1 MRATSTDPA
10 GRGAPV
16 PDRRR
21 STGDPRQPYLAQA
34 FRHDL
39 PASLVVFLV
48 AVPLSLGIA
57 VASGAPLMAGLIAAV
72 VGGIVAGLLGGA
84 PLQVSG
90 PSIGHT
96 VIVAGLVH
104 QYGWRATGAV
114 TVAVGLVQVGLG
126 ASRVARTALAVSPS
140 VVHGMLAGIGATLA
154 LGQLHVL
161 LGGGP
166 NGNPV
171 DDLTGLP
178 GRVAQVHDAT
188 ALVGLGVVAVLL
200 AWPRMPQRVKVVPA
214 PLVAVVALTVVAEVL
229 ALPVARIDLPGSLA
243 GAVHLPRVPRGTG
256 AVAPLVAVATLVAV
270 ASLESLMSA
279 VAIDEL
285 RPGGRRSD
293 LDRELIGQGAA
304 NVVSGLLGGL
314 PISGVVVR
322 SSTNVAAGAVSRA
335 SAVLHGLWVLVFSL
349 LFVGLIERI
358 PAAVLA
364 GLLVVVGAGLVRP
377 GDVRTARL
385 HGDLPAYLATIAG
398 VLLFGLLAGVVVGMA
413 VSLFLMLRRVLG
425 ARLHTVQ
432 ARDHWQVVAE
442 GTLSFLS
449 VPRLS
454 RVLAEIPAGSVV
466 ALHLVVDFLDH
477 AVSDHLRAWK
487 HQHEAAGGTVLVDE
501 LALAPRSSR

>member
-1 MRATSTDPA
+1 MRAGP
-10 GRGAPV
+10 
-16 PDRRR
+16 
-21 STGDPRQPYLAQA
+21 L
-34 FRHDL
+34 RHDL

-72 VGGIVAGLLGGA
+72 VGGIVVGLCGGA

-90 PSIGHT
+90 PAAGLT
-96 VIVAGLVH
+96 VIVAGLVD
-104 QYGWRATGAV
+104 QFGWRATCAI
-114 TVAVGLVQVGLG
+114 TVAAGLVQMALG
-126 ASRVARTALAVSPS
+126 MSRVARTALAVSPS

-154 LGQLHVL
+154 LGQLHVM
-161 LGGGP
+161 LGGDP
-166 NGNPV
+166 NGSPAG
-171 DDLTGLP
+171 DLAALP
-178 GRVAQVHDAT
+178 GQLARVHDAT
-188 ALVGLGVVAVLL
+188 ALVGIGVIAVLL
-200 AWPRMPQRVKVVPA
+200 AWPRMPQAVRAVPG
-214 PLVAVVALTVVAEVL
+214 PLVAVVGLTTAAEVL
-229 ALPVARIDLPGSLA
+229 ALPIARIDLPGSLA
-243 GAVHLPRVPRGTG
+243 RAVQLPRLPEGTG
-256 AVAPLVAVATLVAV
+256 LVPVLVAVLTLAVV

-279 VAIDEL
+279 VAVDKL
-285 RPGGRRSD
+285 RPGGPRAD
-293 LDRELIGQGAA
+293 LDRELLGQGAA
-304 NVVSGLLGGL
+304 NTLSGLLGGL
-314 PISGVVVR
+314 PVTGVIVR

-335 SAVLHGLWVLVFSL
+335 SSILHGVWVLVFSL

-364 GLLVVVGAGLVRP
+364 GLLVVVGAGLLRP

-385 HGDLPAYLATIAG
+385 HGDLPAYLVTVAG
-398 VLLFGLLAGVVVGMA
+398 VLLFGLLEGVLVGMA

-425 ARLHTVQ
+425 ARLHAVQ

-466 ALHLVVDFLDH
+466 AVHLVVDFLDH

-487 HQHEAAGGTVLVDE
+487 HQHEAAGGIVLVDE